1 MDLRNNQITVREL
14 LADPKARQ
22 VLARQFPQVINRPI
36 VAKSGSMTLD
46 KAMKLGAAY
55 VPKFRRPWRSS
66 GGCNRNGPGKPG
78 PYIDSCPGE
87 TGRSRR
93 YHSRQSVLPVRWRRK
108 RERRPSAANRRKR
121 I

>member
-46 KAMKLGAAY
+46 KAMKLGAA
-55 VPKFRRPWRSS
+55 
-66 GGCNRNGPGKPG
+66 
-78 PYIDSCPGE
+78 
-87 TGRSRR
+87 
-93 YHSRQSVLPVRWRRK
+93 
-108 RERRPSAANRRKR
+108 
-121 I
+121 

>member
-36 VAKSGSMTLD
+36 VAKSMTLD

-55 VPKFRRPWRSS
+55 VPKRVIQETLEELRR
-66 GGCNRNGPGKPG
+66 
-78 PYIDSCPGE
+78 
-87 TGRSRR
+87 
-93 YHSRQSVLPVRWRRK
+93 L
-108 RERRPSAANRRKR
+108 
-121 I
+121 

>member
-55 VPKFRRPWRSS
+55 VPKRVIQETLEEL
-66 GGCNRNGPGKPG
+66 RNGPGKPG

>member
-55 VPKFRRPWRSS
+55 VPKRVNQETLHELRR
-66 GGCNRNGPGKPG
+66 
-78 PYIDSCPGE
+78 
-87 TGRSRR
+87 
-93 YHSRQSVLPVRWRRK
+93 L
-108 RERRPSAANRRKR
+108 
-121 I
+121 

>member
-22 VLARQFPQVINRPI
+22 VPQVINRPI

-55 VPKFRRPWRSS
+55 VPKRVIQETLEELRR
-66 GGCNRNGPGKPG
+66 
-78 PYIDSCPGE
+78 
-87 TGRSRR
+87 
-93 YHSRQSVLPVRWRRK
+93 L
-108 RERRPSAANRRKR
+108 
-121 I
+121 

>member
-55 VPKFRRPWRSS
+55 VPQKSHS
-66 GGCNRNGPGKPG
+66 GDLGGAQAAVTG
-78 PYIDSCPGE
+78 
-87 TGRSRR
+87 TGRESPA
-93 YHSRQSVLPVRWRRK
+93 LT
-108 RERRPSAANRRKR
+108 
-121 I
+121 

>member
-55 VPKFRRPWRSS
+55 VPKRVIQETLEELRR
-66 GGCNRNGPGKPG
+66 

>member
-22 VLARQFPQVINRPI
+22 VLARQFPHRPI

-55 VPKFRRPWRSS
+55 VPKRVIQETLEELRR
-66 GGCNRNGPGKPG
+66 
-78 PYIDSCPGE
+78 
-87 TGRSRR
+87 
-93 YHSRQSVLPVRWRRK
+93 L
-108 RERRPSAANRRKR
+108 
-121 I
+121 

>member
-55 VPKFRRPWRSS
+55 VPKESFRRPWRSS

-78 PYIDSCPGE
+78 L
-87 TGRSRR
+87 T
-93 YHSRQSVLPVRWRRK
+93 
-108 RERRPSAANRRKR
+108 
-121 I
+121 